1 MAERTW
7 TGDYEADAG
16 VDLNTKEKTMKY
28 MIRFLY
34 AVILFITANLYSII
48 KLYQIPKGCIV
59 YQIPNGCIWLVI
71 LLFIAINIYPS
82 FEDRKLLTKKLRRCA
97 RGCECLK
104 LFLFSTIFSIVYS
117 ILGWVGMLGLPTLT
131 EDVRFWLLN
140 SLFVFLA
147 EAFVFWNGM
156 IRIYLNSNQLGI
168 KWRVI
173 GALCGMIPIVH
184 LFVLIKLIRIA
195 SAEVR
200 FENDRII
207 RNQIRRPEAVCRTK
221 YPILLVHGVFFRDYR
236 FFQYWGRIP
245 KELEENGATI
255 YYGNQ
260 PSAASVEESA
270 KYLDKRIRQIIAE
283 THCEKVNIIA
293 HLKGG
298 LDCRYALA
306 ALGTDEF
313 VASLTTINT
322 PHRGCE
328 FADYL
333 LTKIPESQKNML
345 AETYNRALHKV
356 GDPNPNFLEA
366 VTALTYQACK
376 KRNEEIVDSPSV
388 YYQSIG
394 SRLSVATS
402 GRFPLNMTYHAVRL
416 FDGSN
421 DGLVGEQSFPW
432 GESYRFIQ
440 TSAKRGIS
448 HADVIDM
455 NRENFDGFDVREF
468 YVDLVHGLKERGF

>member
-1 MAERTW
+1 MRSR
-7 TGDYEADAG
+7 
-16 VDLNTKEKTMKY
+16 LKY
-28 MIRFLY
+28 GIRFLY
-34 AVILFITANLYSII
+34 AVILFTTANLYSII
-48 KLYQIPKGCIV
+48 QLYHMPVFGIG
-59 YQIPNGCIWLVI
+59 
-71 LLFIAINIYPS
+71 LFFLFFFAINLYPS
-82 FEDRKLLTKKLRRCA
+82 FNDKRFLTKKLQRCA

-104 LFLFSTIFSIVYS
+104 LFLLSTILSVVYS
-117 ILGWVGMLGLPTLT
+117 ILGWMGMLAFPSFSEATHI
-131 EDVRFWLLN
+131 WLLN

-156 IRIYLNSNQLGI
+156 IRIYLHSSQLGVR
-168 KWRVI
+168 WRVI

-184 LFVLIKLIRIA
+184 LFVLVKLIRIA
-195 SAEVR
+195 WAEVE
-200 FENDRII
+200 FENNRMI
-207 RNQIRRPEAVCRTK
+207 RNNERRSDAVCRTK

-245 KELEENGATI
+245 EELEENGATI

-260 PSAASVEESA
+260 PSAASVEECAS
-270 KYLDKRIRQIIAE
+270 YLDKRIRQIISE
-283 THCEKVNIIA
+283 THCGKVNIIA
-293 HLKGG
+293 HSKGG

-306 ALGTDEF
+306 ALGTDKF

-333 LTKIPESQKNML
+333 LTKISESQKNL
-345 AETYNRALHKV
+345 IAATYNRTLQKI
-356 GDPNPNFLEA
+356 GDPNPDFLEA
-366 VTALTYQACK
+366 VTALTHHACK
-376 KRNEEIVDSPSV
+376 KRNEVIEDSPSV

-394 SRLSVATS
+394 SRLNVASS

-440 TSAKRGIS
+440 SSAKRGIS

-468 YVDLVHGLKERGF
+468 YVELVQGLKERGF